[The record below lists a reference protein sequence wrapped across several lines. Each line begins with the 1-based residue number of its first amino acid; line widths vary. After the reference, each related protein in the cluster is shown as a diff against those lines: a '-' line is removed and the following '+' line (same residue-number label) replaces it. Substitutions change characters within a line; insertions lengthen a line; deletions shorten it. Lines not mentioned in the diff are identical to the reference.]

1 VSDTRPTHRPLL
13 IAAVA
18 LVGLTTVALVLVL
31 VFARPVAHHLAA
43 RRNTPPAATNS
54 PPSAPGEI
62 LATRLFIAADD
73 FVVDVFHN
81 GQRVPYT
88 ARQMT
93 TEVYGA
99 IGERVDITVR
109 ERDWVVFNVVNNRL
123 RWGGAYYFGVAG
135 ENDDSWVGIS
145 SEENEQWSVCED
157 PGLVPR
163 FIAEPDFL
171 ATNYAQRIAEP
182 WKGGDAMIRKHVK
195 NWAGEPIWGSPANR
209 NIWIKFNAKEIG
221 AGRRR

>member
-1 VSDTRPTHRPLL
+1 M
-13 IAAVA
+13 AAVA
-18 LVGLTTVALVLVL
+18 LVGLTTIALVLVL
-31 VFARPVAHHLAA
+31 IFARPVAHRLAA
-43 RRNTPPAATNS
+43 QRNTPPVATNS
-54 PPSAPGEI
+54 PPAAPGEI

-81 GQRVPYT
+81 GQRVPLT

-99 IGERVDITVR
+99 IGERDDITVR
-109 ERDWVVFNVVNNRL
+109 EHDWLVFNVVNNRL

-135 ENDDSWVGIS
+135 VNDDGWVGIS
-145 SEENEQWSVCED
+145 SEENERWSVCEE

-171 ATNYAQRIAEP
+171 ATNYAQRISEP
-182 WKGGDAMIRKHVK
+182 WKGGDGMMRKNVK
-195 NWAGEPIWGSPANR
+195 NWAGEPIWGSPTNR
-209 NIWIKFNAKEIG
+209 NIWIKFNAKPINTG
-221 AGRRR
+221 GGKK

>member
-1 VSDTRPTHRPLL
+1 VSDSPPSHRPLL
-13 IAAVA
+13 IAALV
-18 LVGLTTVALVLVL
+18 LVGLTTIGLVLVL
-31 VFARPVAHHLAA
+31 VFARPVAHRLAA
-43 RRNTPPAATNS
+43 GRNMPLTETNSQQPAA
-54 PPSAPGEI
+54 GEI
-62 LATRLFIAADD
+62 LATRLFIGADD
-73 FVVDVFHN
+73 FVVDVFLN
-81 GQRVPYT
+81 GQRVPDT

-99 IGERVDITVR
+99 IGERTDITVR

-135 ENDDSWVGIS
+135 VNDDGWVGIN

-157 PGLVPR
+157 PGLAPR

-182 WKGGDAMIRKHVK
+182 WNGGDAMIRK
-195 NWAGEPIWGSPANR
+195 NWAGEPIWGSPTNR
-209 NIWIKFNAKEIG
+209 NIWIKFSAKALG
-221 AGRRR
+221 AGGGKR